1 MTLQNT
7 TAETIAA
14 DPTQAT
20 DQGYFGPDSLVW
32 QVLSAPAVSLMIAQ
46 VTNLLEIPHVD
57 FQSVLLDHDPLYPT
71 NTRQQRGTRNTL
83 RHKGGHF
90 HERLRRTVAG
100 PLPIIFG
107 DKESAR
113 QYAQR
118 LVKFHHP
125 MNGVNPDD
133 DHPYSATSPE
143 AMLFA
148 AVTIIH
154 AALIAYEN
162 FDVTDGHLPR
172 RLTDPDRDRY
182 FAEAAQFA
190 VLMGVP
196 SETIPC
202 DAAGVARYYRS
213 VSDKFV
219 YRHGW
224 AAAQIRT
231 ATSLAIPANRDDLG
245 RTLADIALML
255 SEAIS
260 YSVLP
265 KPSRRLHRIPAGA
278 DPLLAGVRVAA
289 LPLFALLGLKP
300 VGRRV
305 QRWFLGAEAAETLE
319 RAQSMTGAQSR
330 E

>member
-1 MTLQNT
+1 MTL
-7 TAETIAA
+7 EPPVLAA
-14 DPTQAT
+14 GHDVT
-20 DQGYFGPDSLVW
+20 DHGFFGPDSLVW
-32 QVLSAPAVSLMIAQ
+32 QVLTAPAVSLMIAQ

-71 NTRQQRGTRNTL
+71 NTRQQRGSKNAL

-90 HERLRRTVAG
+90 HDRLRRTVAG

-107 DKESAR
+107 DTESAR
-113 QYAQR
+113 HYAQR
-118 LVKFHHP
+118 LVRFHHP

-133 DHPYSATSPE
+133 NNHYAATDPE

-162 FDVTDGHLPR
+162 FAVSDGRLPR
-172 RLTDPDRDRY
+172 RMPDHDRDRY

-196 SETIPC
+196 AETVPR
-202 DAAGVARYYRS
+202 DAAGVAQYYRS
-213 VSDKFV
+213 VADKYV
-219 YRHGW
+219 YRQGW
-224 AAAQIRT
+224 TAAQIRT
-231 ATSLAIPANRDDLG
+231 AASLAIPATRHDLG
-245 RTLADIALML
+245 RTLADIALMA

-265 KPSRRLHRIPAGA
+265 KPSRRLHRIPPTA
-278 DPLLAGVRVAA
+278 DPLLAGVRVAT
-289 LPLFALLGLKP
+289 LPLFALLSLRP
-300 VGRRV
+300 VAQRA
-305 QRWFLGAEAAETLE
+305 QRWFLGAAATETLE
-319 RAQSMTGAQSR
+319 RARSMTASR
-330 E
+330 RP